1 MSKFALENYNIP
13 NIPKSAHVKV
23 TNKRPV
29 ALSLSHLW
37 NVQTRGS
44 RVHPA
49 RHTRVLTVHRV
60 PTKQRV
66 AQGLRPHH
74 IQDPVERGLSEKQC
88 LAKIGYEMYHLV
100 QPFPWDVCGRLVR

>member
-1 MSKFALENYNIP
+1 MSKFALENYSIP

-29 ALSLSHLW
+29 ALSLCHLW
-37 NVQTRGS
+37 SLQTRRS
-44 RVHPA
+44 RVNPA
-49 RHTRVLTVHRV
+49 RHTRVLMVHRML
-60 PTKQRV
+60 TKQRV

-74 IQDPVERGLSEKQC
+74 IQDPVERGLSEKQF
-88 LAKIGYEMYHLV
+88 LAKIGYQMYHLV